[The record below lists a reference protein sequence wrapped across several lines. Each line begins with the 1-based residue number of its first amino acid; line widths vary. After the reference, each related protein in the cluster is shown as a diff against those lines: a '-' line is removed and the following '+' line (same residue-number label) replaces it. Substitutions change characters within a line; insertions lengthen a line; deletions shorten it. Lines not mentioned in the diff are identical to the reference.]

1 MAEAHDYRGVPRAVN
16 RGFPQRLRL
25 ATLFVESEDEALEP
39 AGEIWVKRLLSALIV
54 PMLLTLGCT
63 PPADD
68 AQPPVTTAAAAS
80 DAEPPAVAGP
90 GWTGLAQP
98 EEVIEARRVLMR
110 DAERLMKPID
120 SFSVG
125 AAADPAALRSAAVTL
140 EAMLLALPHL
150 FPPTTNLFETTG
162 REPPTIAL
170 PAIWDRFA
178 AFQTFAA
185 SSEGAAAALAVAA
198 DGEPLLAASKRLR
211 TTCDTCHR
219 AFTKPYTPPV
229 VTDEDRNFDFE
240 SALPPN

>member
-1 MAEAHDYRGVPRAVN
+1 M
-16 RGFPQRLRL
+16 
-25 ATLFVESEDEALEP
+25 EP
-39 AGEIWVKRLLSALIV
+39 AGERWVKRLLSALAL
-54 PMLLTLGCT
+54 PLLLTLGCT
-63 PPADD
+63 PADD
-68 AQPPVTTAAAAS
+68 AQPPAATTAIAAT
-80 DAEPPAVAGP
+80 DAQPPAVAGP
-90 GWTGLAQP
+90 GWTGLTQP
-98 EEVIEARRVLMR
+98 EEIIEARRVLMR

-125 AAADPAALRSAAVTL
+125 APADPAVLRSAAATL

-185 SSEGAAAALAVAA
+185 SAEGAAAALAVAA

-211 TTCDTCHR
+211 ATCDTCHR